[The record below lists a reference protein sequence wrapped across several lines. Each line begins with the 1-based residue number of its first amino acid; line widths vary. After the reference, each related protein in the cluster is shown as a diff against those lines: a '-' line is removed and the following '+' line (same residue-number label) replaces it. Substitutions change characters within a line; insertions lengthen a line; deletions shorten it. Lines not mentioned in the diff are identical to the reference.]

1 MSNTMQIAMN
11 TVVTMTYQLKNSDG
25 EVLESSSEPVAY
37 LHGGYDNIFPKVE
50 EAMHGKNVGDVVTVD
65 LQPVDAFGEFDEE
78 LVQIEPA
85 SAFPADE
92 LKVGMQ
98 FEGED
103 ETSGEV
109 ILYTVTEIADDKVVV
124 DGNHPWAGER
134 VMFTATVTDVRKAIP
149 EEISHQ
155 HVHGAGG
162 HHH

>member
-1 MSNTMQIAMN
+1 MQIAMN
-11 TVVTMTYQLKNSDG
+11 TVVSMTYELKDADG
-25 EVLESSSEPVAY
+25 NVLESSNDPVAY

-50 EAMHGKNVGDVVTVD
+50 EAMHGKKVGDVVVVD
-65 LQPVDAFGEFDEE
+65 LQPADAFGEYDEE
-78 LVQIEPA
+78 LVQIEPV
-85 SAFPADE
+85 SAFPAAE

-103 ETSGEV
+103 ETGEV
-109 ILYTVTEIADDKVVV
+109 ILYTVSEIADGKVVV

-134 VMFTATVTDVRKAIP
+134 VIFTATITDVREANK
-149 EEISHQ
+149 EEVSHQ

>member
-1 MSNTMQIAMN
+1 MQVAMN
-11 TVVTMTYQLKNSDG
+11 TVVTMTYELKNADG
-25 EVLESSSEPVAY
+25 EVLESSAEPVAY

-50 EAMHGKNVGDVVTVD
+50 EAMHGKNVGDVVEVN
-65 LQPVDAFGEFDEE
+65 LEPVDGFGDYDEE

-85 SAFPADE
+85 TAFPADE
-92 LKVGMQ
+92 LKEGMQ

-103 ETSGEV
+103 DTGEV
-109 ILYTVTEIADDKVVV
+109 ILYTVTEIADGKVVV

-134 VMFTATVTDVRKAIP
+134 LLFKATITEVRSANKEEVT
-149 EEISHQ
+149 HQ

>member
-1 MSNTMQIAMN
+1 MQVAMN
-11 TVVTMTYQLKNSDG
+11 TVVTMTYELKNTDG
-25 EVLESSSEPVAY
+25 EVLESSTEPVAY

-50 EAMHGKNVGDVVTVD
+50 EAMHGKNVGDVIEVA
-65 LQPVDAFGEFDEE
+65 LEPVDGFGELDEE

-103 ETSGEV
+103 ETGEV
-109 ILYTVTEIADDKVVV
+109 ILYTVTEIADGKVVV

-134 VMFTATVTDVRKAIP
+134 LLFKATITDVRSASK
-149 EEISHQ
+149 EEVSHS

>member
-1 MSNTMQIAMN
+1 MQIAMN
-11 TVVTMTYQLKNSDG
+11 TVVTMTYELKNSDG
-25 EVLESSSEPVAY
+25 EVLEASSEPVTY

-65 LQPVDAFGEFDEE
+65 LMPADAFGEIDEE

-85 SAFPADE
+85 SVFPADE

-103 ETSGEV
+103 ESGEV
-109 ILYTVTEIADDKVVV
+109 ILYTVTEIADEKVVV
-124 DGNHPWAGER
+124 DGNHQWAGER
-134 VMFTATVTDVRKAIP
+134 VLFNATVTAVRAAIP

-155 HVHGAGG
+155 HVHGEGG

>member
-1 MSNTMQIAMN
+1 MQVTMN
-11 TVVTMTYQLKNSDG
+11 TVVTMTYELKDSDG
-25 EVLESSSEPVAY
+25 KVLESSTEPVAY

-50 EAMHGKNVGDVVTVD
+50 EAMHGKNVGEVVVVD
-65 LQPVDAFGEFDEE
+65 LQPDDAFGEVDED

-85 SAFPADE
+85 SAFPAAD

-103 ETSGEV
+103 ESGEV

-134 VMFTATVTDVRKAIP
+134 VVFTATITDVRTAN
-149 EEISHQ
+149 EEEVTHQ

>member
-1 MSNTMQIAMN
+1 MLFRS
-11 TVVTMTYQLKNSDG
+11 VVTMTYQLKNADG
-25 EVLESSSEPVAY
+25 EVLESSAEPVSY

-65 LQPVDAFGEFDEE
+65 LMPADAFGEFDEE

-103 ETSGEV
+103 ETGEV

-124 DGNHPWAGER
+124 DGNHPWAGDR
-134 VMFTATVTDVRKAIP
+134 VVFKATVTAVRAAIA
-149 EEISHQ
+149 EEVSQIGRASCRER
-155 HVHGAGG
+155 V
-162 HHH
+162 